1 MKKRL
6 FDIFFSALGLLLLSP
21 IFLIFIILIFLQ
33 DRSNPFYKAPRVG
46 ENERIFTMVKL
57 RSMIVN
63 ADKSKVDS
71 TASDD
76 VRITQ
81 VGLLIRKYKLDE
93 LTQLWNVFKGDMSLV
108 GPRPNVQRDVDLYSD
123 IERSLLTIKPG
134 ITDFS
139 SIVFSDEGDILSG
152 FKDPD
157 VGYNQLIRPW
167 KSKLGILY
175 IDKRTFLLD
184 IFLIFCT
191 IIAIIDKKTALNLI
205 SKKLGELT
213 EDEELISVCK
223 RDRELKPSVPPG
235 HNSIVESR
243 EIN

>member
-6 FDIFFSALGLLLLSP
+6 FDILFSALGLLLLSP
-21 IFLIFIILIFLQ
+21 IFLIFIILIYLQ
-33 DRSNPFYKAPRVG
+33 DRSNPFYRAPRVG

-57 RSMIVN
+57 RSMIAN
-63 ADKSKVDS
+63 ADNSKVDS

-76 VRITQ
+76 IRITR
-81 VGLLIRKYKLDE
+81 VGSLIRKYKLDE
-93 LTQLWNVFKGDMSLV
+93 LTQLWNVLKGDMSLV

-123 IERSLLTIKPG
+123 LERSLLSVKPG

-152 FKDPD
+152 LKDPD

-175 IDKRTFLLD
+175 INKRTFLLD
-184 IFLIFCT
+184 IFLIFST
-191 IIAIIDKKTALNLI
+191 IIAIINKKTALDLI
-205 SKKLGELT
+205 SKRLKELT

-223 RDRELKPSVPPG
+223 RDRQA
-235 HNSIVESR
+235 
-243 EIN
+243 INLLLNLER